1 MAYPHLALR
10 PNRNVLVSHYV
21 VAGSKNPLPLGM
33 GSVKDNQHTA
43 LAIVA
48 SMRHT
53 LHCTKDTNERNV
65 RDKSINFFER
75 LMPIMLRVVGLP
87 TMVIDADALDK
98 SVKSGVIED
107 IREAIESV
115 NAEVENYLRAVDR
128 VYGTT
133 YCPTGIQRQK
143 RANWLASVC

>member
-1 MAYPHLALR
+1 MVKKYKNENPKMMAYA
-10 PNRNVLVSHYV
+10 HYNYKLN
-21 VAGSKNPLPLGM
+21 ANYNKLLT
-33 GSVKDNQHTA
+33 DNQHTA

-87 TMVIDADALDK
+87 TMVIDTDALDK
-98 SVKSGVIED
+98 SVKSEVIED

-115 NAEVENYLRAVDR
+115 NAEVENYLKAVDR